1 MRKRIGIFGAT
12 DEALALIPLLIANPG
27 IEILRIW
34 DEDPARVRARVSQL
48 EPGVAELV
56 ERLLTGDAAAFAAEP
71 LQIVIDAALRG
82 RYAERFPDAGRNR
95 LQIVTPLTARL
106 LWAYG
111 SASGDHKAELLQSL
125 HEVVESYSL
134 TVDTDELF
142 TRMLEIA
149 IGVTGAEGGS
159 LMLLDP
165 SNVELRVR
173 VAVGVEPELWPKIR
187 VRLGEGIAG
196 RVAAEGRPLRLRG
209 KADRERFRVVR
220 ERLDVESALCVPLV
234 SAERVL
240 GVLNLHHTTRPDAF
254 SEADLE
260 FAEELARLDAQ
271 IIDRAQEHEILRSQ
285 AARYSAARDVHAAM
299 SSHAPLG
306 DRLAALC
313 RFVAR
318 RAGGGIAT
326 VYLYDPDEDALRLTA
341 TSLGGGNLGGEYR
354 VQIGEGVDGRVAST
368 REPAFLRA
376 ADERLAYAA
385 LPLLAGDAFA
395 GVLSI
400 QAGEEIPPGR
410 ALDETLLEIAAAA
423 AEEISQAERESRMTT
438 HSTKL
443 GAINEAGIRMISTTD
458 PAEVLRLGTSSA
470 AMALEA
476 DHAVLRLQDEETR
489 RYVIRSY
496 FGSADGRLQEKL
508 FRLDKRIS
516 VDVLKSRSELLVR
529 EISADE
535 RLCEFRAEVR
545 SLMAAPLKREGRVI
559 GTLALYDKIATD
571 RFYAGCFTENDLQ
584 LFSKFVSYLE
594 RAVVNA
600 QFYDRTR
607 QYRNFDDETGLP
619 NANYL
624 CKRIREEITRAGARQ
639 EALALVVARI
649 ENLAEIEQ
657 QQDPVK
663 TRRIVERLVD
673 ALRAR
678 SRDFDVLAR
687 TSESEFAVLM
697 PEPGSDPSE
706 QVYELARTV
715 ADDIAKDEHLND
727 PVRISL
733 AFGYA
738 RHPGDGADAETLL
751 ARGREARIRMV

>member
-1 MRKRIGIFGAT
+1 
-12 DEALALIPLLIANPG
+12 
-27 IEILRIW
+27 
-34 DEDPARVRARVSQL
+34 
-48 EPGVAELV
+48 
-56 ERLLTGDAAAFAAEP
+56 
-71 LQIVIDAALRG
+71 
-82 RYAERFPDAGRNR
+82 
-95 LQIVTPLTARL
+95 
-106 LWAYG
+106 
-111 SASGDHKAELLQSL
+111 
-125 HEVVESYSL
+125 
-134 TVDTDELF
+134 
-142 TRMLEIA
+142 
-149 IGVTGAEGGS
+149 
-159 LMLLDP
+159 
-165 SNVELRVR
+165 
-173 VAVGVEPELWPKIR
+173 
-187 VRLGEGIAG
+187 
-196 RVAAEGRPLRLRG
+196 
-209 KADRERFRVVR
+209 
-220 ERLDVESALCVPLV
+220 
-234 SAERVL
+234 
-240 GVLNLHHTTRPDAF
+240 
-254 SEADLE
+254 
-260 FAEELARLDAQ
+260 
-271 IIDRAQEHEILRSQ
+271 
-285 AARYSAARDVHAAM
+285 
-299 SSHAPLG
+299 
-306 DRLAALC
+306 
-313 RFVAR
+313 
-318 RAGGGIAT
+318 
-326 VYLYDPDEDALRLTA
+326 
-341 TSLGGGNLGGEYR
+341 
-354 VQIGEGVDGRVAST
+354 
-368 REPAFLRA
+368 
-376 ADERLAYAA
+376 
-385 LPLLAGDAFA
+385 
-395 GVLSI
+395 
-400 QAGEEIPPGR
+400 
-410 ALDETLLEIAAAA
+410 
-423 AEEISQAERESRMTT
+423 
-438 HSTKL
+438 
-443 GAINEAGIRMISTTD
+443 
-458 PAEVLRLGTSSA
+458 RLGTSSA

-535 RLCEFRAEVR
+535 RLCEFHAEVR